1 MKSFDNKVAVVT
13 GAASGMGRYLAV
25 LLAKVGCNVAICDIN
40 EEELGKTATMLSRYN
55 IATSTHL
62 VDIADPL
69 QIDRLHEEV
78 MARHQA
84 VDLVFNNAGI
94 TVMSDFEDMPPA
106 DWDRV
111 MNINLAG
118 VVNMTRKFLPDLK
131 SRPEAA
137 LINTS
142 SIFGMVAVP
151 GQSVYHAAKFAVRGF
166 TESLAREMD
175 GTNLQVHCVHPGHV
189 GTNIASSAKEV
200 MGSTAS
206 DMPAFIREMPVFMR
220 KMSSEERGNMFKE
233 NGMHPSRAA
242 KIILDGVQRRRA
254 RIFVGL
260 DAKLMELTQR
270 FFPQSYMRTWPFILL
285 PVFVLNKFLKKPLP
299 GLPSEL

>member
-1 MKSFDNKVAVVT
+1 MRKVTANMKSFDNKVAVVT

-25 LLAKVGCNVAICDIN
+25 LLAKMGCNVAVCDVN
-40 EEELGKTATMLSRYN
+40 QEELGKTAEMLSHYN
-55 IATSTHL
+55 VATSTHV
-62 VDIADPL
+62 VDVADL
-69 QIDRLHEEV
+69 SQIERLREEV
-78 MARHQA
+78 IARHQR

-94 TVMSDFEDMPPA
+94 TVMSDFEQMPEA

-111 MNINLAG
+111 MDVNLAG
-118 VVNMTRKFLPDLK
+118 VINMTRKFLPDLR

-151 GQSVYHAAKFAVRGF
+151 GQSVYHATKFAVRGF
-166 TESLAREMD
+166 TESLAREME

-200 MGSTAS
+200 EGGST
-206 DMPAFIREMPVFMR
+206 REVPVFLR
-220 KMSSEERGNMFKE
+220 GMSVEERGAMFKE

-242 KIILDGVQRRRA
+242 QIILDGVQKRRK

-260 DAKLMELTQR
+260 DAKLIEITQR
-270 FFPQSYMRTWPFILL
+270 LFPQNYMRTWPFIFL
-285 PVFVLNKFLKKPLP
+285 PMFVRNKFLKKPLSN
-299 GLPSEL
+299 LPAEP

>member
-25 LLAKVGCNVAICDIN
+25 LLAKMGCNVAICDVN
-40 EEELGKTATMLSRYN
+40 EEELENTAKMLKDYN
-55 IATSTHL
+55 VATCRHV
-62 VDIADPL
+62 VDIAD
-69 QIDRLHEEV
+69 QSAIEKFHQEV
-78 MARHQA
+78 MDHHQR

-94 TVMSDFEDMPPA
+94 TVMSEFSDMPET

-111 MNINLAG
+111 MKVNLDG
-118 VVNMTRKFLPDLK
+118 VINMTRKFLPDLK
-131 SRPEAA
+131 SRPESA

-151 GQSVYHAAKFAVRGF
+151 GQSVYHATKFAVRGF
-166 TESLAREMD
+166 TESLAKEMK

-189 GTNIASSAKEV
+189 GTNIASSAKQIESKE
-200 MGSTAS
+200 GEPSTLLGKKFS
-206 DMPAFIREMPVFMR
+206 V
-220 KMSSEERGNMFKE
+220 EEQGNMFKE

-242 KIILDGVQRRRA
+242 KIILNGVRKKRT

-260 DAKLMELTQR
+260 DAKLLDLSQR
-270 FFPQSYMRTWPFILL
+270 FFPLNYQKTWPLIFL
-285 PVFVLNKFLKKPLP
+285 PMMARNQMLKKPLP
-299 GLPSEL
+299 DLPSEP

>member
-25 LLAKVGCNVAICDIN
+25 LLAKMGCNVAVCDVN
-40 EEELGKTATMLSRYN
+40 QEELSKTAAMLSHYN
-55 IATSTHL
+55 VATSTHV
-62 VDIADPL
+62 VDVADL
-69 QIDRLHEEV
+69 SQIERLREEV
-78 MARHQA
+78 IARHQR

-94 TVMSDFEDMPPA
+94 TVMSDFEQMPEA

-111 MNINLAG
+111 MDVNLAG
-118 VVNMTRKFLPDLK
+118 VINMTRKFLPDLR

-151 GQSVYHAAKFAVRGF
+151 GQSVYHATKFAVRGF
-166 TESLAREMD
+166 TESLAREME

-200 MGSTAS
+200 EGGST
-206 DMPAFIREMPVFMR
+206 REVPVFLR
-220 KMSSEERGNMFKE
+220 GMSVEERGAMFKE

-242 KIILDGVQRRRA
+242 QIILDGVQKRRK

-260 DAKLMELTQR
+260 DAKLIEITQR
-270 FFPQSYMRTWPFILL
+270 LFPQNYMRTWPFIFL
-285 PVFVLNKFLKKPLP
+285 PMFLRNKFLKKPLSD
-299 GLPSEL
+299 LPPEP

>member
-1 MKSFDNKVAVVT
+1 
-13 GAASGMGRYLAV
+13 
-25 LLAKVGCNVAICDIN
+25 
-40 EEELGKTATMLSRYN
+40 
-55 IATSTHL
+55 
-62 VDIADPL
+62 
-69 QIDRLHEEV
+69 
-78 MARHQA
+78 
-84 VDLVFNNAGI
+84 
-94 TVMSDFEDMPPA
+94 MPPA

-131 SRPEAA
+131 SREAA

-166 TESLAREMD
+166 TESLSREMD

-220 KMSSEERGNMFKE
+220 KMSSEERGKMFKE

-242 KIILDGVQRRRA
+242 KIIWMACSEDVQEYLLD
-254 RIFVGL
+254 
-260 DAKLMELTQR
+260 LM
-270 FFPQSYMRTWPFILL
+270 P
-285 PVFVLNKFLKKPLP
+285 N
-299 GLPSEL
+299 

>member
-25 LLAKVGCNVAICDIN
+25 LLAKMGCNVAVCDVN
-40 EEELGKTATMLSRYN
+40 QEELGKTAEMLSHYN
-55 IATSTHL
+55 VATSTHV
-62 VDIADPL
+62 VDVADL
-69 QIDRLHEEV
+69 SQIERLREEV
-78 MARHQA
+78 IARHQR

-94 TVMSDFEDMPPA
+94 TVMSDFEQMPEA

-111 MNINLAG
+111 MDVNLAG
-118 VVNMTRKFLPDLK
+118 VINMTRKFLPDLR

-151 GQSVYHAAKFAVRGF
+151 GQSVYHATKFAVRGF
-166 TESLAREMD
+166 TESLAREME

-200 MGSTAS
+200 EGGST
-206 DMPAFIREMPVFMR
+206 REVPVFLR
-220 KMSSEERGNMFKE
+220 GMSVEERGAMFKE

-242 KIILDGVQRRRA
+242 QIILDGVQKRRK

-260 DAKLMELTQR
+260 DAKLIEITQR
-270 FFPQSYMRTWPFILL
+270 LFPQNYMRTWPFIFL
-285 PVFVLNKFLKKPLP
+285 PMFVRNKFLKKPLSN
-299 GLPSEL
+299 LPAEP

>member
-25 LLAKVGCNVAICDIN
+25 LLAKMGCNVAVCDVN
-40 EEELGKTATMLSRYN
+40 QEELSKTAAMLSHYN
-55 IATSTHL
+55 VATSTHV
-62 VDIADPL
+62 VDVADL
-69 QIDRLHEEV
+69 SQIERLREEV
-78 MARHQA
+78 IARHQK

-94 TVMSDFEDMPPA
+94 TVMSDFEQMPEA

-111 MNINLAG
+111 MDVNLAG
-118 VVNMTRKFLPDLK
+118 VINMTRKFLPDLK

-151 GQSVYHAAKFAVRGF
+151 GQSVYHATKFAVRGF

-200 MGSTAS
+200 EGGSNRE
-206 DMPAFIREMPVFMR
+206 MPAFLRD
-220 KMSSEERGNMFKE
+220 MSVEERGIMFKE

-242 KIILDGVQRRRA
+242 QIILDGVQKRRK

-260 DAKLMELTQR
+260 DAKLIEITQR
-270 FFPQSYMRTWPFILL
+270 LFPQNYMRTWPFIFL
-285 PVFVLNKFLKKPLP
+285 PMFVRNKFLKKPLSD
-299 GLPSEL
+299 LPAEP

>member
-25 LLAKVGCNVAICDIN
+25 LLAKEGCNVAICDIN

-200 MGSTAS
+200 VGSTAS
-206 DMPAFIREMPVFMR
+206 DVPAFIRKMPAFMR
-220 KMSSEERGNMFKE
+220 KMSSEERG
-233 NGMHPSRAA
+233 
-242 KIILDGVQRRRA
+242 
-254 RIFVGL
+254 
-260 DAKLMELTQR
+260 
-270 FFPQSYMRTWPFILL
+270 
-285 PVFVLNKFLKKPLP
+285 
-299 GLPSEL
+299 

>member
-1 MKSFDNKVAVVT
+1 MKSFDNRVAVVT

-25 LLAKVGCNVAICDIN
+25 LLAKMGCNVAVCDVN
-40 EEELGKTATMLSRYN
+40 EDELSKTASMLSQYN
-55 IATSTHL
+55 IATSVHL
-62 VDIADPL
+62 VDIADSS

-78 MARHQA
+78 IARHQK

-94 TVMSDFEDMPPA
+94 TVMSDFENMPA
-106 DWDRV
+106 EDWDRV
-111 MNINLAG
+111 MNVNLAG

-151 GQSVYHAAKFAVRGF
+151 GQSVYHATKFAVRGF
-166 TESLAREMD
+166 TESLAKEMD

-200 MGSTAS
+200 VGGTA
-206 DMPAFIREMPVFMR
+206 REMPAFMR
-220 KMSSEERGNMFKE
+220 KMSAEERGKMFKD

-242 KIILDGVQRRRA
+242 KIILDGVQKRRT

-260 DAKLMELTQR
+260 DAKLMEITQR
-270 FFPQSYMRTWPFILL
+270 LFPQSYMRTWPFILL
-285 PVFVLNKFLKKPLP
+285 PMFVRNKFLKKPLP
-299 GLPSEL
+299 ELPAEP

>member
-25 LLAKVGCNVAICDIN
+25 LLAKMGCNVAICDVN
-40 EEELGKTATMLSRYN
+40 EEELENTAKMLKNYN
-55 IATSTHL
+55 VATSRHV
-62 VDIADPL
+62 VDIAD
-69 QIDRLHEEV
+69 QSAIEKFHQEVIDH
-78 MARHQA
+78 HQR

-94 TVMSDFEDMPPA
+94 TVMSEFSDMPET

-111 MNINLAG
+111 MKVNLDG
-118 VVNMTRKFLPDLK
+118 VINMTRKFLPDLK

-151 GQSVYHAAKFAVRGF
+151 GQSVYHATKFAVRGF
-166 TESLAREMD
+166 TESLAKEMK

-189 GTNIASSAKEV
+189 GTNIASSAKHVASKE
-200 MGSTAS
+200 GEPSTFLGKKLS
-206 DMPAFIREMPVFMR
+206 V
-220 KMSSEERGNMFKE
+220 EEQGKMFKE

-242 KIILDGVQRRRA
+242 KIILNGVRKKRT

-260 DAKLMELTQR
+260 DAKLLDLSQR
-270 FFPQSYMRTWPFILL
+270 VFPMNYQKTWPLIFL
-285 PVFVLNKFLKKPLP
+285 PMMARNQMLKKPLP
-299 GLPSEL
+299 DLPSEP